1 MPVDPESL
9 APGKRYVTET
19 RHIRTVLEVTGDRVR
34 FAYGGSESGGV
45 PQWRWMS
52 KHKFTEDAAKEVL
65 ENSKEPAEPNTVLQE
80 SSNASKSKDLK
91 EPGARKTLTRRTNT

>member
-45 PQWRWMS
+45 PQWRWMP
-52 KHKFTEDAAKEVL
+52 KGKFAEDAAKEVS
-65 ENSKEPAEPNTVLQE
+65 EISKEAAEPKPTQQE
-80 SSNASKSKDLK
+80 SSDASKPATPK
-91 EPGARKTLTRRTNT
+91 EPGGRKTLTKRQ

>member
-45 PQWRWMS
+45 PQWRWMP
-52 KHKFTEDAAKEVL
+52 KNKFAEDAAKEAS
-65 ENSKEPAEPNTVLQE
+65 ESSNEPMPSQQE